1 MGRKRI
7 IDYLLALVIVISLNF
22 FLPRLLPGDPLLSIY
37 GEDALIT
44 MTPEAKVELTR
55 RMGLDK
61 PLWEQFFN
69 YLSGIVK
76 GDLGYSYYFQGPVLD
91 LLLGALPWTLLLT
104 GLALIISTLIGF
116 ILGVESGWRKGRL
129 ADQGLLTGFMFL
141 NGFPDLVIGLFLLLL
156 FGVVL
161 GLFPLGGAM
170 TPYSQLTG
178 VSLLLD
184 VLHHLFLPLSALVLT
199 EIASCYLLT
208 RTTVVTLLEEP
219 FILTARAKGIKP
231 KNIRY
236 RHVGRNSLLPIVT
249 RTGVRLGRLFT
260 GALFI
265 ETIFAYPGMGLLIYR
280 AILGRDFPL
289 IQGVFFLVAVVI
301 LLINFFVELI
311 YPRIDPRVKNNAY

>member
-1 MGRKRI
+1 M
-7 IDYLLALVIVISLNF
+7 
-22 FLPRLLPGDPLLSIY
+22 
-37 GEDALIT
+37 
-44 MTPEAKVELTR
+44 
-55 RMGLDK
+55 
-61 PLWEQFFN
+61 
-69 YLSGIVK
+69 
-76 GDLGYSYYFQGPVLD
+76 
-91 LLLGALPWTLLLT
+91 
-104 GLALIISTLIGF
+104 
-116 ILGVESGWRKGRL
+116 
-129 ADQGLLTGFMFL
+129 
-141 NGFPDLVIGLFLLLL
+141 
-156 FGVVL
+156 
-161 GLFPLGGAM
+161 
-170 TPYSQLTG
+170 
-178 VSLLLD
+178 
-184 VLHHLFLPLSALVLT
+184 
-199 EIASCYLLT
+199 LT